1 MDLIRS
7 GEDSGTQF
15 KADIRNAQSLASE
28 MAAFS
33 NSRGGEILVGV
44 TDTGEAMGLETEN
57 VHRINQLISNAASQL
72 VRSPLNVHTENLLLD
87 NDRVV
92 IVVTVEEGREKPYF
106 VKNGVIW
113 LKNGADK
120 RRVNSKEELRRIFQ
134 SVDLL
139 HADELINHLTVEK
152 IRAGNSVI
160 LNPILASFAAKG
172 LLPYRG
178 LGTGVRRA
186 LQECPELQFAH
197 DPDAE
202 TFTVTIPLSIRNN
215 IRNEPV
221 EAGNGTVEAKN
232 EPVESDFEPVGMDLS
247 PLQVQL
253 LNLIRENPDT
263 TYDGMAEATGK
274 GRSTIRRHIKTL
286 RENNLLRRV
295 GSDRHG
301 HWEVME

>member
-1 MDLIRS
+1 MTREELMDLIRS

-15 KADIRNAQSLASE
+15 KTDVRNAQSLASE

-33 NSRGGEILVGV
+33 NSRGGEILIGV
-44 TDTGEAMGLETEN
+44 TDTGVALGLETED

-72 VRSPLNVHTENLLLD
+72 VRSPLNVHTENLLLE

-92 IVVTVEEGREKPYF
+92 IVVTIEEGRDKPYF
-106 VKNGVIW
+106 DKNGVIW

-139 HADELINHLTVEK
+139 HADELTYHLTVEK

-160 LNPILASFAAKG
+160 RNPILASFAAKG

-197 DPDAE
+197 DPEAE
-202 TFTVTIPLSIRNN
+202 TFTATIPLSVPNETE
-215 IRNEPV
+215 NEPV
-221 EAGNGTVEAKN
+221 EIDV
-232 EPVESDFEPVGMDLS
+232 S